1 VSSAEATTV
10 SFDGRQRLVVDLEPL
25 YVDAHGVRGAAGGE
39 QVDDIA
45 LRMRTR
51 QPNAHLL
58 ASSSRH
64 VTADLLTV
72 VVADG
77 RISVDIRT
85 ALDHK
90 VIIII
95 IIVIIVILLTLL
107 LKRQI

>member
-1 VSSAEATTV
+1 M

-25 YVDAHGVRGAAGGE
+25 YVDAHGVGGAAGGE

-95 IIVIIVILLTLL
+95 IVIIVILLTLL

>member
-10 SFDGRQRLVVDLEPL
+10 SFDGHQRLVVDLEPL

-95 IIVIIVILLTLL
+95 IVVIVILLTLL